1 MKKILFIL
9 SFILLGVTSC
19 YSQLNVTGQIEKPA
33 EEIGTIRMMS
43 IYLKYTENLGY
54 FFTMTTDNQFDDV
67 MIFRLGEDAE
77 SAILTVKDMISL
89 IDNHVA
95 STDVKQG
102 TTTTTLM
109 NLSKGIGKNYLYL
122 KQSGYAGT
130 NAISKKELEKIIKK
144 IKEHA
149 NISE

>member
-9 SFILLGVTSC
+9 SFILLGVTSG
-19 YSQLNVTGQIEKPA
+19 YSQLNVTSQIEKPS

-43 IYLKYTENLGY
+43 IYLKYTEDLGY
-54 FFTMTTDNQFDDV
+54 FFTMTTDNRFDKV
-67 MIFRLGEDAE
+67 MVFLLGEDAE

-102 TTTTTLM
+102 TTTTTLT
-109 NLSKGIGKNYLYL
+109 NLSKGMGKNYLYL
-122 KQSGYAGT
+122 KQPGYAGT

-149 NISE
+149 NIPE